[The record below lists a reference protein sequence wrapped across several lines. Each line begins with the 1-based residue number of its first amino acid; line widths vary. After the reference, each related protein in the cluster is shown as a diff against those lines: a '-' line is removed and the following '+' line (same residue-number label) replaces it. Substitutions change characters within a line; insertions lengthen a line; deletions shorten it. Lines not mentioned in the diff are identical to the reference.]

1 MPIMSSVLGKG
12 IVPDE
17 FPAYMGSIGRV
28 APKPSDD
35 IQTHAD
41 LVVWVGNNSPFS
53 IFFFNPNA
61 KVIQID
67 TDSEKLGKRHKVD
80 VPILA
85 DAKKTLRALIEAGDG
100 REESP
105 LY

>member
-1 MPIMSSVLGKG
+1 MPLVSSVLGKG
-12 IVPDE
+12 IVEDE

-28 APKPSDD
+28 GAKPSND

-53 IFFFNPNA
+53 VFFFNPNA

-67 TDSEKLGKRHKVD
+67 INSERLGKRHAVT
-80 VPILA
+80 VPMLA
-85 DAKKTLRALIEAGDG
+85 DAKKAFYVL
-100 REESP
+100 
-105 LY
+105 